1 MPKHWIA
8 IAAMAENR
16 VIGNDNRLPWH
27 LPEDFKFFKQQT
39 MGHVLVMGR
48 KTFASIGKPLP
59 GRDTI
64 VLSRNSQPINGVR
77 IMRSIE
83 ELITFQSDKTLYIC
97 GGANI
102 YEQLLPYCS
111 ELLLTRVK
119 LRPQGDAFFPEF
131 ESLFSLDTV
140 VLETDA
146 FTIERHKRMKS

>member
-1 MPKHWIA
+1 MLKHWIA

-146 FTIERHKRMKS
+146 FTIERYKRMES